1 MENVLAINEKVVF
14 DIERTVQ
21 SIADGILKDAL
32 QKGASDIHVVPH
44 GKNMAIK
51 LRLGNQLLE
60 RQVLKNPIC
69 ERLISHFKFIS
80 AMDIGDKRR
89 PQSGASS
96 YCYDGMDVGLRISTL
111 PAGKTESMVIRLLP
125 QQKQIPFYQLSLF
138 PATTQKLISLMKHA
152 HGLVIL
158 TGPTGSGKTTTLYS
172 LLHEASQIINR
183 NVITLEDPIEKQSEN
198 VLQIQ
203 VNEKAGIS
211 YAAGL
216 KAILRHD
223 PDIIMVGEI
232 RDHETAQIAVRAALT
247 GHLVLTTMHTRD
259 AEGAIYRLLEF
270 GVSWLEIE
278 QTLIAATAQ
287 RLVELSCPFC
297 EGQCPPFCFTA
308 GRNKRGSVFEILT
321 GRALAQVL
329 KHARGEAGKG
339 QYKTLRDAIVK
350 GIALGYIREGELKRW
365 VIDEQKT

>member
-1 MENVLAINEKVVF
+1 VVF
-14 DIERTVQ
+14 HIERTIQ
-21 SIADGILKDAL
+21 NIADSILTDAL
-32 QKGASDIHVVPH
+32 QKGASDIHVIPR
-44 GKNMAIK
+44 GANSAIK
-51 LRLGNQLLE
+51 LRIGNQLLD
-60 RQVLKNPIC
+60 RHVLKTSVC
-69 ERLISHFKFIS
+69 ERLISHFKFIA

-96 YCYDGMDVGLRISTL
+96 YRYEGMDVGLRISTL
-111 PAGKTESMVIRLLP
+111 PAGKNESMVIRLLP
-125 QQKQIPFYQLSLF
+125 QQNHIPFYQLSLF
-138 PATTQKLISLMKHA
+138 PSTTQKLISLMKHA

-183 NVITLEDPIEKQSEN
+183 HVITLEDPIEKQSDN

-247 GHLVLTTMHTRD
+247 GHLVLSTMHTRD

-270 GVSWLEIE
+270 GVSSVEIE
-278 QTLIAATAQ
+278 QTLIAVTAQ
-287 RLVELSCPFC
+287 RLVELECPFC
-297 EGQCPPFCFTA
+297 KGPCPPHCYTA
-308 GRNKRGSVFEILT
+308 GRSKRGSVFEILT
-321 GRALAQVL
+321 GRALAGAV

-339 QYKTLRDAIVK
+339 HYQTLRDAIVK
-350 GIALGYIREGELKRW
+350 GIALGFIKEDELKRW
-365 VIDEQKT
+365 VMDEQTT